1 MAKKITVSVPDELHQ
16 KMTEW
21 RESFNFSK
29 IFQMAVSSMI
39 QRKEEFQQRM
49 RSNIDM
55 GAIVERLRQEKAES
69 QSESSELGKKEGVKW
84 ARSAHYEELQYALRW
99 LPEKDPQRNEVM
111 GDYFMTLFASD
122 RELQLIAPEGT
133 AKSNE
138 FVRMFLQG
146 WKEGVEAFWNEIK
159 DKI

>member
-29 IFQMAVSSMI
+29 IFQKAVSSMI
-39 QRKEEFQQRM
+39 QRKEEFQTRL

-55 GAIVERLRQEKAES
+55 AAIADRLRREKLES
-69 QSESSELGKKEGVKW
+69 QSESSELGKKEGVTW

-99 LPEKDPQRNEVM
+99 LPEKNPQRDEVM
-111 GDYFMTLFASD
+111 GDYFARLFASNK
-122 RELQLIAPEGT
+122 ELLPATPEGN
-133 AKSNE
+133 AGPNE
-138 FVRMFLQG
+138 FVRTFLAG
-146 WKEGVEAFWNEIK
+146 WKEGVDAFWDEIK